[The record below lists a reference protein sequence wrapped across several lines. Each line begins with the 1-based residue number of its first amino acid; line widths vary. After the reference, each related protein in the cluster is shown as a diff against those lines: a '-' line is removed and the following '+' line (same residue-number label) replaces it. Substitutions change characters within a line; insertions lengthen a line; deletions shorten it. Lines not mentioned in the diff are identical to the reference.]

1 MVDEKFWKENG
12 NENFLVD
19 LGKKHLSLTIYI
31 PSSQSNQTKSK
42 KFSFPFSFQS
52 FPSTLFYLQTNT
64 PLELHMLIIIII
76 IWVKIFHSMQLIL
89 DERKA
94 KDIELFTPLFSLQT
108 CDC

>member
-1 MVDEKFWKENG
+1 
-12 NENFLVD
+12 
-19 LGKKHLSLTIYI
+19 
-31 PSSQSNQTKSK
+31 
-42 KFSFPFSFQS
+42 
-52 FPSTLFYLQTNT
+52 
-64 PLELHMLIIIII
+64 MLIIIII